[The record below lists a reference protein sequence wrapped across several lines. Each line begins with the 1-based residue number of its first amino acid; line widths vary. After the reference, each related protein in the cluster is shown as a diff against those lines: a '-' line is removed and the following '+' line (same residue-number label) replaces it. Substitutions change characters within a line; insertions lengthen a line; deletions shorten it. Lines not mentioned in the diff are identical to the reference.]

1 MIQLNRN
8 YTLPEREDDIIP
20 IKVIGLG
27 GAGSNALDRVVL
39 DGTDKSD
46 LIAANTDVQSLA
58 SSVAAVKVQLGRSV
72 TRGLGTGGDP
82 ELGWN
87 AAQESADEIRQA
99 LGDARLMFLCAGLGG
114 GTGSGA
120 APVIAQVARE
130 IGALVIAFATLP
142 FSFEG
147 KRRVAQANEALVHLH
162 ELADAVVCFENDRM
176 GDMVAPKAGI
186 HQAFA
191 VADMTISQSVRS
203 IVNLIQR
210 PGLIRIGFDDLLAA
224 LRGGGGRCL
233 FGFGESDSD
242 NRAHDALTQA
252 LKNPLMDRGRML
264 AEASRVLVQVAG
276 GPGMTLSEVEIL
288 MRELNKHI
296 SDHTQLLFGTAVDG
310 RMGNRLSVTLISSL
324 ANEPELATAPA
335 AVSRKRRNPAPP
347 TNEPVREPK
356 PVAVSAPTAVVEE
369 PEPELH
375 EEISASPAVAREEVL
390 ESERTPSIQELLPR
404 DEQSEPEAN
413 ERESEPEDVPAA
425 VPDVAAAVSDVT
437 APVPGGRDVDAEEKL
452 PTKTEPP
459 PPRII
464 PPKKKPAF
472 APKFGAPQI
481 LPNPPAAPE
490 KPKRE
495 KAHAKQET
503 LKFEPVTRGR
513 FEKSEPTI
521 VEGQDLDVPTFLR
534 KNVRVK

>member
-8 YTLPEREDDIIP
+8 YSLPERESDIIP
-20 IKVIGLG
+20 IKVIGVG
-27 GAGSNALDRVVL
+27 SAGSNALDRVVL
-39 DGTDKSD
+39 DGMDKSD
-46 LIAANTDVQSLA
+46 LVAANTDVQSLA
-58 SSVAAVKVQLGRSV
+58 SSVAAVKVQLGRST

-82 ELGWN
+82 ELGFS
-87 AAQESADEIRQA
+87 AARESLDEIRAA
-99 LGDARLMFLCAGLGG
+99 LADARLVFICAGLGG

-120 APVIAQVARE
+120 GPVIAQTARE
-130 IGALVIAFATLP
+130 MGALVIVFATMP

-147 KRRVAQANEALVHLH
+147 KRRTAQAQESLARFH
-162 ELADAVVCFENDRM
+162 EIVDAVVCFENDRM

-210 PGLIRIGFDDLLAA
+210 PGIMRIGFDDLLAA

-233 FGFGESDSD
+233 FGYGESDSD
-242 NRAHDALTQA
+242 NRAHEALAQA

-276 GPGMTLSEVEIL
+276 GPAMTLSEVEIL

-296 SDHTQLLFGTAVDG
+296 SDRTQLLFGTAVDG

-324 ANEPELATAPA
+324 ACEATEPVQTFVAVPA
-335 AVSRKRRNPAPP
+335 AEPIVRTPEPAIMSAV
-347 TNEPVREPK
+347 VREVPQPETPLPLQPEQQFEAAEPK
-356 PVAVSAPTAVVEE
+356 VELRE
-369 PEPELH
+369 P
-375 EEISASPAVAREEVL
+375 EEVL
-390 ESERTPSIQELLPR
+390 HVETTPSIHSLVPPDQVEESTSIAAEGR
-404 DEQSEPEAN
+404 FQSESQA
-413 ERESEPEDVPAA
+413 EPI
-425 VPDVAAAVSDVT
+425 
-437 APVPGGRDVDAEEKL
+437 EEVV
-452 PTKTEPP
+452 EPP

-464 PPKKKPAF
+464 PPKKKPAV
-472 APKFGAPQI
+472 AQKPTTPQV
-481 LPNPPAAPE
+481 LPPPESPVE
-490 KPKRE
+490 KRSRE
-495 KAHAKQET
+495 KSAAAKQEV
-503 LKFEPVTRGR
+503 LQFEPVTRGR